1 MKRRTDQWG
10 ISPTVDYIADRKTN
24 TAPIVVESFTDDELV
39 EWYILE
45 NGNHILADRYNAMWN
60 MAKGKVITDPKWKGG
75 TLVKKHIPKDTVL
88 RIKGGKTERIS

>member
-24 TAPIVVESFTDDELV
+24 TAPVVVESFTDDELI

-45 NGNHILADRYNAMWN
+45 NGNHILADRYN
-60 MAKGKVITDPKWKGG
+60 PKWKGG
-75 TLVKKHIPKDTVL
+75 SLVKKHIPKDTVL
-88 RIKGGKTERIS
+88 RIKGGKTERLT